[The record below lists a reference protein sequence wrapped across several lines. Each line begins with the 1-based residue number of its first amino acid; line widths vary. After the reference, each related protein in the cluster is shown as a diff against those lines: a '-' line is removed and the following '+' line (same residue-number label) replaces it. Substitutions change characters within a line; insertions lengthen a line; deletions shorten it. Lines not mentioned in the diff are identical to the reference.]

1 MGTDR
6 IPRMYQVIHSP
17 SIQQADDAK
26 VGVGA
31 IVRTKRVGILK
42 RLMEALPD
50 TRRAAMGRKLTLS
63 GERKNKYYYWLFY
76 QPASLLGKSKL
87 MMKIIRGIDY
97 LITPKGRF
105 YHLLDKYRPESV
117 FCTDVQNEHDVALAG
132 DARRRG
138 IRVIGMVRSW
148 DNLVTRA
155 LRFVPE
161 KLIVHNQVLKDQARS
176 LYGIRSDSVSVIGI
190 PHYDAYIRRQIT
202 NGGEFLQSLGLD
214 PSRKSILFFPLCD
227 YRMAHSAVKNEI
239 FTDELVLRELSKLDV
254 NVIVRFLPNETVT
267 LRNFVKPK
275 NFYYDIPGSYAQK
288 DVEITVREITPG
300 GDQMLVK
307 ELDSADV
314 VVTGPSTA
322 IIDAAFFGKPI
333 VCVNF
338 GSRGTKDEIY
348 EYKSEHIVNVVNT
361 GGLRIANSAASL
373 SAEVARYLGD
383 GFLEGVG
390 RREIVKIQACLMDG
404 KACER
409 LANEILYASS

>member
-161 KLIVHNQVLKDQARS
+161 KLIVHNQVL
-176 LYGIRSDSVSVIGI
+176 
-190 PHYDAYIRRQIT
+190 
-202 NGGEFLQSLGLD
+202 QSLGLD
-214 PSRKSILFFPLCD
+214 PSRKTILFFPLCD

-254 NVIVRFLPNETVT
+254 NVIVRFL
-267 LRNFVKPK
+267 
-275 NFYYDIPGSYAQK
+275 
-288 DVEITVREITPG
+288 
-300 GDQMLVK
+300 
-307 ELDSADV
+307 
-314 VVTGPSTA
+314 
-322 IIDAAFFGKPI
+322 
-333 VCVNF
+333 
-338 GSRGTKDEIY
+338 
-348 EYKSEHIVNVVNT
+348 H
-361 GGLRIANSAASL
+361 
-373 SAEVARYLGD
+373 
-383 GFLEGVG
+383 
-390 RREIVKIQACLMDG
+390 
-404 KACER
+404 
-409 LANEILYASS
+409 NEIGRAS